1 MEGPRPV
8 PSPASLVVKNDDLH
22 FFSFGDNV
30 IVWQIKW
37 MRPRK
42 ARRPTLRLEEI
53 LPTGEAFMK
62 KRTRKRRGTRA
73 LNPQPLPPWS
83 PWGTPLKRS
92 GLGNEDSKRT

>member
-1 MEGPRPV
+1 M

-22 FFSFGDNV
+22 FFSFCDNV

-62 KRTRKRRGTRA
+62 KRTRKRRGIVHSIR
-73 LNPQPLPPWS
+73 NPFPLVPL
-83 PWGTPLKRS
+83 GNAELKRS

>member
-1 MEGPRPV
+1 M

-73 LNPQPLPPWS
+73 LNPQPLPP
-83 PWGTPLKRS
+83 GERRAKKKRS
-92 GLGNEDSKRT
+92 RKRRQ

>member
-1 MEGPRPV
+1 M

-22 FFSFGDNV
+22 FFSFSDNV

-73 LNPQPLPPWS
+73 LNPQPLPPG
-83 PWGTPLKRS
+83 PPGERRAKKKRS
-92 GLGNEDSKRT
+92 RKRRQ